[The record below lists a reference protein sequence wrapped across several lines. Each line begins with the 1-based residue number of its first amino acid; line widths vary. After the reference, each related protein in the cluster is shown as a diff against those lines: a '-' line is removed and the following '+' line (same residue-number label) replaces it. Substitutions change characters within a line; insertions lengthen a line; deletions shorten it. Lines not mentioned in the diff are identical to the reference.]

1 MDELKDIMPSKRNKP
16 VTRGQML
23 CGSISVRYLVKLRD
37 RKWKG
42 GYQGLG
48 GREVG
53 SYCLIGT
60 EFQFCKKKRFLRMD
74 GG

>member
-1 MDELKDIMPSKRNKP
+1 
-16 VTRGQML
+16 ML